1 MVLAKRVFQVVCKR
15 RLAGFGSG
23 HEPIKQRLDGGSAAQ
38 RRPRP
43 KSHYIG
49 RETGLWLSE
58 LKPAKSK
65 IKRKPLTV
73 CYRQSWVSLYFYI
86 LGLGPNA
93 KAHIMRASEFL
104 SSSICGQSRV
114 GLSRNCGLFW
124 VALLCTRPPL
134 TNWVS
139 FK

>member
-1 MVLAKRVFQVVCKR
+1 MGGQKCLQVSGSSVVLKNKNFPAR
-15 RLAGFGSG
+15 
-23 HEPIKQRLDGGSAAQ
+23 SAAQ
-38 RRPRP
+38 RRPRS

-49 RETGLWLSE
+49 LETGLWLSE
-58 LKPAKSK
+58 LKPSKSK

-104 SSSICGQSRV
+104 SSSICGQSRI
-114 GLSRNCGLFW
+114 GLSRNIFLVRRLFAHSLAHASLPSCG
-124 VALLCTRPPL
+124 VARG
-134 TNWVS
+134 VI
-139 FK
+139 F